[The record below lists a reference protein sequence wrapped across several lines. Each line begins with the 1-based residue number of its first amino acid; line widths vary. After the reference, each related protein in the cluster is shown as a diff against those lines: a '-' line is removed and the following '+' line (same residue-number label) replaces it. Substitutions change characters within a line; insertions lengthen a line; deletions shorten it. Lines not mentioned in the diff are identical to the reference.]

1 MDEIEMLKTIE
12 GIRYLE
18 ARYARY
24 ADEKRW
30 ADLASLFLDEGTFAS
45 LDVEGN
51 VLIEMVGRDDIAAK
65 LAAANAGDVTP
76 LHQLLT
82 SEIDVLSP
90 TTAKAIWAMA
100 DIVIRGDDAIPEP
113 GAAGDVPPFRTMR
126 GYGHYHVTY
135 AKIDG
140 AWYIATRRQTRTRLE
155 FTF

>member
-1 MDEIEMLKTIE
+1 MDDITELKAIED
-12 GIRYLE
+12 IRHLE

-30 ADLASLFLDEGTFAS
+30 ADLADLFVEEGTFVS

-51 VLIEMVGRDDIAAK
+51 VLVEMMSRAGIAAR
-65 LAAANAGDVTP
+65 LGAANSGDVTP

-82 SEIDVLSP
+82 SEIEVLSP

-100 DIVIRGDDAIPEP
+100 DIVIRGEDAIPKP
-113 GAAGDVPPFRTMR
+113 GTAGSVPPFRTMR

-135 AKIDG
+135 TKVDG
-140 AWYIATRRQTRTRLE
+140 TWYIANRRQTRTRLE
-155 FTF
+155 YTY